1 MSKSTNDVTS
11 VELEN
16 QELTNWQKIDE
27 LEREI
32 ERSTPKKKKRSTGMR
47 FRRIFGDT
55 VGQIIL
61 TVLSIIWI
69 IPLFYLLIQSF
80 RKEPGAWSPTK

>member
-69 IPLFYLLIQSF
+69 IPLFYLLNQSF
-80 RKEPGAWSPTK
+80 RK

>member
-32 ERSTPKKKKRSTGMR
+32 ERSAPKKKNNYHRYRGKPKSKPAG
-47 FRRIFGDT
+47 G
-55 VGQIIL
+55 
-61 TVLSIIWI
+61 SA
-69 IPLFYLLIQSF
+69 PKS
-80 RKEPGAWSPTK
+80 E